1 MVINS
6 LLSKSGVTPVVG
18 MGATVLMLSDRNP
31 ATIVE
36 VSKNLRKVTV
46 QDDHHAVVSGSVM
59 DGSAEYTFSP
69 NPNASREVY
78 TLRKN
83 GRYVREGESMKNGT
97 GLRIGERDRYYDP
110 CF

>member
-6 LLSKSGVTPVVG
+6 LLGNSGVVPVVG
-18 MGATVLMLSDRNP
+18 MGATVLMLSDRHP

-36 VSKNLRKVTV
+36 VSKNLRKVTI
-46 QDDHHAVVSGSVM
+46 QEDRFSVVSGSVM
-59 DGSAEYTFSP
+59 DGSASYDFKA
-69 NPNASREVY
+69 NPEASRETY

-83 GRYVREGESMKNGT
+83 GRYVREGESLKNGT

-110 CF
+110 HF